1 MSDLTMVCRAV
12 HIALVLIIVQVIL
25 LTGACIDAGP
35 DMRSNTEQNTRH
47 DMELKPDELIT
58 LPAPKTTGKTSVEE
72 ALFSR
77 RSVRTYT
84 KEPITQD
91 DLSRLLWAA
100 QGVTSG
106 AEGVDELRTAPSAGA
121 LYPLEVY
128 VVAGNVEGVPDG
140 VYHYLPREHALQK
153 VCDGDLRGNLSE
165 CALHQSQITDAAIDI
180 VFTAAFERTTAKYG
194 DRGVRYVY
202 MEAGHAAQNVYL
214 QAEALDLGVCAIGA
228 FHDANVAELL
238 ALPEG
243 EVPIYILSIGNV

>member
-1 MSDLTMVCRAV
+1 MVCRAV
-12 HIALVLIIVQVIL
+12 HIALVLSLMQVIL

-35 DMRSNTEQNTRH
+35 GMGSNNTEQNTRH
-47 DMELKPDELIT
+47 DMELKPEELIT
-58 LPAPKTTGKTSVEE
+58 LPAPKTTGKISVEE

-84 KEPITQD
+84 KEPITPD

-100 QGVTSG
+100 QGVTSRAG
-106 AEGVDELRTAPSAGA
+106 SRDELRTAPSAGA

-128 VVAGNVEGVPDG
+128 AVAGNVEGVPDG

-153 VCDGDLRGNLSE
+153 VCDGDLRRNLSG
-165 CALHQSQITDAAIDI
+165 CALHQSQITDAAVDI
-180 VFTAAFERTTAKYG
+180 IFTAAFERTTVKYG

-214 QAEALDLGVCAIGA
+214 QAESLDLGVCAIGA
-228 FHDANVAELL
+228 FYDADVAKLL
-238 ALPEG
+238 ALPED
-243 EVPIYILSIGNV
+243 EVPIYILSIGNL

>member
-1 MSDLTMVCRAV
+1 M
-12 HIALVLIIVQVIL
+12 
-25 LTGACIDAGP
+25 G
-35 DMRSNTEQNTRH
+35 SNTEQNTRH
-47 DMELKPDELIT
+47 DMELKPEALIT
-58 LPAPKTTGKTSVEE
+58 LPAPKTIGRTSVEG

-84 KEPITQD
+84 KEPITPD
-91 DLSRLLWAA
+91 DLSRLLWSA
-100 QGVTSG
+100 QGVTAG
-106 AEGVDELRTAPSAGA
+106 AGSRDELRTAPSAGA

-128 VVAGNVEGVPDG
+128 VVAGNVDGVSDG

-153 VCDGDLRGNLSE
+153 VCDGDFKRSLSE
-165 CALHQSQITDAAIDI
+165 YALHQSQITDAAVDI
-180 VFTAAFERTTAKYG
+180 AFTAAFERTTAKYG

-228 FHDANVAELL
+228 FYDADVAELL
-238 ALPEG
+238 ALPED

>member
-1 MSDLTMVCRAV
+1 MVCRAV
-12 HIALVLIIVQVIL
+12 HIALVLILVQVIL

-35 DMRSNTEQNTRH
+35 GIGSNTEQNTRH
-47 DMELKPDELIT
+47 DMELKPEDMIT
-58 LPAPKTTGKTSVEE
+58 LPAPKTTGKISVEE

-84 KEPITQD
+84 KEPITLD

-100 QGVTSG
+100 QGITSG
-106 AEGVDELRTAPSAGA
+106 SRGGDELRTAPSAGA

-128 VVAGNVEGVPDG
+128 AVAGNVDGVPDG

-153 VCDGDLRGNLSE
+153 VCDGDLRRNLSE
-165 CALHQSQITDAAIDI
+165 CALHQSQITDAAVDI
-180 VFTAAFERTTAKYG
+180 VFTAAFERTTVKYG

-202 MEAGHAAQNVYL
+202 IEAGHAAQNVYL

-228 FHDANVAELL
+228 FYEDDVAELL
-238 ALPEG
+238 ALPED
-243 EVPIYILSIGNV
+243 EVPIYILSIGKV

>member
-1 MSDLTMVCRAV
+1 MVCIAV
-12 HIALVLIIVQVIL
+12 HIALVLIIVQVTL

-35 DMRSNTEQNTRH
+35 GMGSNIAQNTRH
-47 DMELKPDELIT
+47 DMELKPDGRIT
-58 LPAPKTTGKTSVEE
+58 LPAPKTTGKISVEE

-84 KEPITQD
+84 KEPITPD

-100 QGVTSG
+100 QGVTAG
-106 AEGVDELRTAPSAGA
+106 AGGRDELRTAPSAGA

-128 VVAGNVEGVPDG
+128 VVAGNVDGVPDG

-153 VCDGDLRGNLSE
+153 VCDGDLRRNLSG
-165 CALHQSQITDAAIDI
+165 CALNQSQITDAAVDI
-180 VFTAAFERTTAKYG
+180 VFTAAFERTTVKYG

-202 MEAGHAAQNVYL
+202 MEAGHAAQNMYL

-228 FHDANVAELL
+228 FYDADVAELL
-238 ALPEG
+238 ALPED
-243 EVPIYILSIGNV
+243 EVPIYILSIGNL